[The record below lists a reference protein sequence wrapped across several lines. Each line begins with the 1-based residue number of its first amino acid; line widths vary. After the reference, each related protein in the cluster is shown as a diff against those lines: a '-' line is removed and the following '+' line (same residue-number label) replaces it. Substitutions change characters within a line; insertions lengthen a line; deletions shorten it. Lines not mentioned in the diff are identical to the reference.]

1 MTFETKITFSVILY
15 KRPGKVVCSQ
25 NEQFYH
31 VKPCNKHVYEPK
43 AKNIKHLLW
52 GVQVTPFPLG
62 SHYCYKEL
70 DGEMKSANENY
81 PKSSLENVQKSLPFR
96 KIYIKYLEKNS
107 I

>member
-1 MTFETKITFSVILY
+1 M
-15 KRPGKVVCSQ
+15 
-25 NEQFYH
+25 
-31 VKPCNKHVYEPK
+31 
-43 AKNIKHLLW
+43 
-52 GVQVTPFPLG
+52 QVTPFPLG
-62 SHYCYKEL
+62 ADYCYKEL